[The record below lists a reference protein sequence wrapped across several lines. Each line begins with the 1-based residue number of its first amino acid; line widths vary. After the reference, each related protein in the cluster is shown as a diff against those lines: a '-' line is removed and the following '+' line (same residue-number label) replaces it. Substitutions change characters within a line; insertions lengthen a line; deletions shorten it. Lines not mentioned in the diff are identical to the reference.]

1 MAAVYLLCPG
11 WVTSQADGQDHYLAA
26 ADLARLYGVPM
37 SECVVLPGAL
47 AFHSRYTRGQLL
59 ARVDAGDL
67 VALRPR
73 HDGDYR
79 LPQSAAAS

>member
-1 MAAVYLLCPG
+1 MAALYLLCPG
-11 WVTSQADGQDHYLAA
+11 WVTSRTDGQDHHVGAD
-26 ADLARLYGVPM
+26 DLARLYGVPM
-37 SECVVLPGAL
+37 SECVVLPDG
-47 AFHSRYTRGQLL
+47 HSVMTKHTRGQLL

-79 LPQSAAAS
+79 LPQSANAS

>member
-1 MAAVYLLCPG
+1 MAARYLLCPG
-11 WVTSQADGQDHYLAA
+11 WVTSRADGQDHHVDA